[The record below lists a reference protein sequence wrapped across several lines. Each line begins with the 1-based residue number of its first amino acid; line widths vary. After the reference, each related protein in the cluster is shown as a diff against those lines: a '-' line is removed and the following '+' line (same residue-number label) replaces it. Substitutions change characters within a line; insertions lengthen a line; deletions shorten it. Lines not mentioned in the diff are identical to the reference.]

1 MEIEKIAIYV
11 EELLEYTKGIKGN
24 ADNDITQGQLIGIA
38 EALTI
43 LRETC
48 DEEQRKAIGL
58 EEDPDNLIF
67 N

>member
-1 MEIEKIAIYV
+1 MTTEQIAVYV
-11 EELLEYTKGIKGN
+11 EELLDYANHIKAEKQN
-24 ADNDITQGQLIGIA
+24 EVAQGQLIGIA

-58 EEDPDNLIF
+58 EKDPDKLIF
-67 N
+67 Q